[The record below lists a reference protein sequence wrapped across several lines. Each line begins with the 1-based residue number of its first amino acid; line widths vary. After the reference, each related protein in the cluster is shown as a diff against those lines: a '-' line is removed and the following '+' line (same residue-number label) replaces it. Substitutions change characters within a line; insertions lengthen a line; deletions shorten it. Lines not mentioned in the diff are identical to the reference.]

1 MPASI
6 AIRHRT
12 VHFQHVFSSD
22 SYAAGY
28 YNYPWSEVLAADGF
42 EAFGGRGDIFDPML
56 ANKPHDYVYVAGY
69 SRDPEEAYNAFRGR
83 AAKPGAPLRKRGLAG
98 APREEA

>member
-1 MPASI
+1 
-6 AIRHRT
+6 
-12 VHFQHVFSSD
+12 
-22 SYAAGY
+22 
-28 YNYPWSEVLAADGF
+28 
-42 EAFGGRGDIFDPML
+42 ML